1 MPARATITVV
11 SAVADVGSATEAT
24 ITSNYIEVE
33 VVAYV
38 DTSSDNQ
45 WFYETIPL
53 GDVRFNSVE
62 KNLTD
67 ITTLTDEIPLLT
79 FEKNSS
85 ETLALVESFARVVS
99 YNREFNDVFTLDDM
113 SQIDKDFFGNKGNI
127 TYITDIIGLSHEK
140 VASETLTLSEVIEV
154 TVTYLRYF
162 TDSATI
168 DDEYTS
174 SFVKVIED
182 SISLDDAALINK
194 DYVGYKGNSFGFT
207 EALAAGFSKGVT
219 DTLAFSEGLGLHPN
233 KSVGDSVN
241 TISISDLVTIANIS
255 GRVLNGA
262 TLNKITLN

>member
-1 MPARATITVV
+1 MAARATITVV
-11 SAVADVGSATEAT
+11 SAVADVGSTTEAT

-33 VVAYV
+33 IVAYV

-67 ITTLTDEIPLLT
+67 ITTLTDEIPLT

-99 YNREFNDVFTLDDM
+99 YKRNFTDAFTLDDM
-113 SQIDKDFFGNKGNI
+113 SKIDKAFYGNKGNI

-140 VASETLTLSEVIEV
+140 VASDTLTIGDVVAV
-154 TVTYLRYF
+154 TVIYVRDFINSTTLSDESANSF
-162 TDSATI
+162 EKVLTDSI
-168 DDEYTS
+168 Y
-174 SFVKVIED
+174 
-182 SISLDDAALINK
+182 LNDAALINK
-194 DYVGYKGNSFGFT
+194 DYYGSKENSFGF
-207 EALAAGFSKGVT
+207 A
-219 DTLAFSEGLGLHPN
+219 DTLANSTSKELSDTFVFSESLGLLQGKN
-233 KSVGDSVN
+233 IEDASD
-241 TISISDLVTIANIS
+241 TISISDLVAIANIS

-262 TLNKITLN
+262 ALNITTLN